1 VRDAPQARS
10 ISESPSYRDAAA
22 QGRRR
27 RAGSGRVREVRV
39 PLLYPKDDG
48 DDDDDDEALIM
59 LIQRI
64 MESKKAIAIVLQGT
78 FSVFDY

>member
-1 VRDAPQARS
+1 
-10 ISESPSYRDAAA
+10 
-22 QGRRR
+22 
-27 RAGSGRVREVRV
+27 VREVRV